1 VFVIGA
7 AKLTISL
14 FLTMKFNTGSK
25 TKKVILGV
33 MSGTSCDGLD
43 LALCLFSGEF
53 PKVDFEILS
62 AQCFQYSAEWREKL
76 QNSMHC
82 SALELAKLENEWSR
96 KVAEDICE
104 FIGSQEIKPELIGF
118 HGHTIFHQPQ
128 LGFTVQMG
136 SGATISRLTG
146 IDTICDFR
154 QQDVALGGQGAPLVP
169 IGEKWLFEEFE
180 GFMNLGGFSN
190 VTNRRKETNG
200 SETMQAYDV
209 CALNIVLN
217 HLCGKIGLAYDAD
230 GKIAAQGKISTSL
243 IEALK
248 KVDYHQMQIQGSL
261 GLEWVKAELFPIL
274 NRFAEIEN
282 LSVEDQI
289 ATYTEFCA
297 ITCAHAMPSGKYL
310 LSGGGTHNSYLLERI
325 RVHAQSIIEVPQ
337 QQLNDFKEAL
347 IFAFLAGLRAE
358 GLPNTLASV
367 TGASHSGIN
376 GAFYKA

>member
-1 VFVIGA
+1 
-7 AKLTISL
+7 
-14 FLTMKFNTGSK
+14 MKFNTGSK
-25 TKKVILGV
+25 SKKVILGV

-43 LALCLFSGEF
+43 LALCLFNGEF
-53 PKVDFEILS
+53 PKVGFEILS
-62 AQCFQYSAEWREKL
+62 ARCFQYSAEWREKL

-96 KVAEDICE
+96 KVAENILD
-104 FIGSQEIKPELIGF
+104 FVGTQEIKPELIGF

-128 LGFTVQMG
+128 QGFTVQMG

-169 IGEKWLFEEFE
+169 MGEKWLFEEFE

-190 VTNRRKETNG
+190 VTERKMQPDG
-200 SETMQAYDV
+200 SEIMQAYDV

-217 HLCGKIGLAYDAD
+217 HLCGKIGLEYDAG
-230 GKIAAQGKISTSL
+230 GKIAAQGKISFSL
-243 IEALK
+243 IEALQK
-248 KVDYHQMQIQGSL
+248 IEYHQMGKQGSL
-261 GLEWVKAELFPIL
+261 GLEWVETELFPVI

-282 LSVEDQI
+282 LSIEDQI

-297 ITCAHAMPSGKYL
+297 IVCASALCTGKSL
-310 LSGGGTHNSYLLERI
+310 LSGGGTHNTHLLERI
-325 RVHAQSIIEVPQ
+325 RIHTKSVIEVPEQ
-337 QQLNDFKEAL
+337 ELNDFKEAL

-358 GLPNTLASV
+358 CLNNTLATV
-367 TGASHSGIN
+367 TGASHAGIN

>member
-1 VFVIGA
+1 
-7 AKLTISL
+7 
-14 FLTMKFNTGSK
+14 
-25 TKKVILGV
+25 

-53 PKVDFEILS
+53 PKVEFEIIS
-62 AQCFQYSAEWREKL
+62 AKCFQYSAEWREKL
-76 QNSMHC
+76 QISMHC

-96 KVAEDICE
+96 KVAKDICE
-104 FIGSQEIKPELIGF
+104 FIGSQEVKPELIGF

-128 LGFTVQMG
+128 HGFTVQMG

-169 IGEKWLFEEFE
+169 MGEKWLFEEFE

-190 VTNRRKETNG
+190 VTERKMQPDG
-200 SETMQAYDV
+200 SEIMQAFDV

-217 HLCGKIGLAYDAD
+217 QLCGKIGLEYDAG
-230 GKIAAQGKISTSL
+230 GKVAAQGKISLSL
-243 IEALK
+243 IEELQK
-248 KVDYHQMQIQGSL
+248 IEYHQTGKQGSL
-261 GLEWVKAELFPIL
+261 GLEWVEAELFPVID
-274 NRFAEIEN
+274 RFAETEN
-282 LSVEDQI
+282 LSIEDQI

-310 LSGGGTHNSYLLERI
+310 LSGGGTHNAHLLERMRI
-325 RVHAQSIIEVPQ
+325 HTKSILEVPEP
-337 QQLNDFKEAL
+337 LINDFKEAL
-347 IFAFLAGLRAE
+347 IFAFLAGLRVE
-358 GLPNTLASV
+358 CVNNTLASV